1 MNSLSA
7 LWKTLVE
14 EPLQGLADWLARFIR
29 ATQYHPERAYM
40 RARRDDGGRPAGRS
54 F

>member
-1 MNSLSA
+1 MNTILA
-7 LWKTLVE
+7 VWKSLVE
-14 EPLQGLADWLARFIR
+14 EPLHGVADWLARAIR

-40 RARRDDGGRPAGRS
+40 RARRDDGGRPVRRS